1 MAKNIEGDNGKKGGS
16 SPIADPTPKGS
27 WSTIRDNSKAAPD
40 AYSEEGNS
48 QYISEFGGIANKISQ
63 VASQL
68 KGGEKVSLSTI
79 SGFLGGVG
87 NALSGI
93 TSTVDQ
99 VRSSLS
105 GDNIFDKLS
114 GIANISHS
122 TLTQMG
128 VNNLPNIADS
138 LSRGREIYGN
148 INNTLSRIRNTDFSK
163 VSNLFGMVEEL
174 TGSDV
179 FSLSKLG
186 GQADYL
192 TGLVRDIMDN
202 DIPGSLHA
210 LKDIVKNNPYRD
222 RIVKDVYPKAVDKQ
236 DLSSIR
242 AMTDIVGPKK
252 FNTLTSNP
260 HQQGN
265 FRNVL
270 SSNWKKEHEYA
281 DRPTMEVYQDLKE
294 TLKKTSVDHD
304 WLYTKRGNDLTIN
317 AKDYTSASE
326 RFKELFKKGCQVS
339 NRIRVLTDEHINDS
353 VKDEINADDNTRL
366 DDEKFLIMLS
376 LGGSSVKSAIKR
388 DFGRVVIENN
398 DIRINT

>member
-1 MAKNIEGDNGKKGGS
+1 
-16 SPIADPTPKGS
+16 
-27 WSTIRDNSKAAPD
+27 
-40 AYSEEGNS
+40 
-48 QYISEFGGIANKISQ
+48 
-63 VASQL
+63 
-68 KGGEKVSLSTI
+68 
-79 SGFLGGVG
+79 
-87 NALSGI
+87 
-93 TSTVDQ
+93 
-99 VRSSLS
+99 
-105 GDNIFDKLS
+105 
-114 GIANISHS
+114 
-122 TLTQMG
+122 MG

-242 AMTDIVGPKK
+242 AMTDIVGVKK
-252 FNTLTSNP
+252 LNTLTSNH

-270 SSNWKKEHEYA
+270 SSNWKKSNEYA

-294 TLKKTSVDHD
+294 TLKKTSVGQD